1 MRLLHLSLFLFLF
14 LSACLPCSAA
24 PTAATPAF
32 SPTATTLAQPANAT
46 RTPEPGFTLLPSTPI
61 APTTTPIPCV
71 NDAQFLND
79 VSVPDFTQLA
89 PGAAIDKRWAVKN
102 TGSCD
107 WGRDYRLVFI
117 EGNSMGAA
125 SEHALYP
132 AKAGN
137 EAVLQINM
145 IAPDAPGDYSSR
157 WQLRDPQGAA
167 FGPVLF
173 IKITVIAIATAQP

>member
-1 MRLLHLSLFLFLF
+1 
-14 LSACLPCSAA
+14 
-24 PTAATPAF
+24 
-32 SPTATTLAQPANAT
+32 
-46 RTPEPGFTLLPSTPI
+46 
-61 APTTTPIPCV
+61 
-71 NDAQFLND
+71 
-79 VSVPDFTQLA
+79 FTQLA

-107 WGRDYRLVFI
+107 WGRDYQLVFI

-132 AKAGN
+132 AKAGT
-137 EAVLQINM
+137 EAVMQINM

-157 WQLRDPQGAA
+157 WQMRDPSGNA

-173 IKITVIAIATAQP
+173 IKITVLAIATALP